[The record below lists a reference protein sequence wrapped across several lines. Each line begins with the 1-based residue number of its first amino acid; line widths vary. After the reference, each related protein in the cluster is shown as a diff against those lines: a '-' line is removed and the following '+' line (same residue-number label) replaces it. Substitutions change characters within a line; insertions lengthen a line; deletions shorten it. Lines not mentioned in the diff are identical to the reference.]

1 MKPIGSPVARR
12 SDWTVNCAVAAYGA
26 IEADADKIAALRQSP
41 EPPATVTLAPN
52 FLKHSDE
59 QTIVGLAAVFQAI
72 RTHDLAGEDFTD
84 WAVLAAP
91 RFFGRAML
99 ANTLRRFA
107 VEGAWGVSPHVIPH
121 RSQHSLS
128 GTVSQALRIHGPN
141 LGVGGGP
148 FSAEEA
154 ALVTATFVATEDV
167 PGLWLVLTAWDPEVT
182 LPDLSGGS
190 RNGQASSTTSKCK
203 GVALALKRASAQCAG
218 PSLYIGAAHPASNG
232 ATNGAAPPLALFTT
246 ERLFDAFVTRPKN
259 SSAWRLGTGGVIE
272 LKGLA
277 ETRKSS

>member
-12 SDWTVNCAVAAYGA
+12 SDRSVNCAITAYGA
-26 IEADADKIAALRQSP
+26 IEADADSIAGLRQSP
-41 EPPATVTLAPN
+41 NPPAPVTLAPN
-52 FLKHSDE
+52 FFKHSDE

-148 FSAEEA
+148 LAR
-154 ALVTATFVATEDV
+154 
-167 PGLWLVLTAWDPEVT
+167 WK
-182 LPDLSGGS
+182 LP
-190 RNGQASSTTSKCK
+190 
-203 GVALALKRASAQCAG
+203 
-218 PSLYIGAAHPASNG
+218 
-232 ATNGAAPPLALFTT
+232 
-246 ERLFDAFVTRPKN
+246 
-259 SSAWRLGTGGVIE
+259 W
-272 LKGLA
+272 
-277 ETRKSS
+277 